1 MKKLYLILFLIVS
14 LFLGS
19 LFTVLSSN
27 MLFNDI
33 MNIAAGSSTILVTLP
48 SLMFSVIFILIILY
62 IIRTYKHPEYK
73 KAITKLYLII
83 SSALGGIGFITA
95 ILAGVLVYHNLA
107 SKQPFPGYLIIFMI
121 LNLLVFGASIIGL
134 FLYVKKMPEDQG
146 KMKMK
151 VTYVLKTIGWF
162 LFIALTFNR
171 FGLLLGAPVYIYLRN
186 LYKTFPFY
194 LYLLMPVFL
203 GVLEVMTIFGI
214 LDKKKLNIL
223 TFVSFGLNVVF
234 FAYIAIMGINDTA
247 FISSLSQIMPL
258 ERMGSMPM
266 EILIHFLSYIGVG
279 VALLLQ
285 NRKPKEEVK
294 E

>member
-1 MKKLYLILFLIVS
+1 MKKLYLILFLIAS

-48 SLMFSVIFILIILY
+48 ALTFSVIFILIILY

-83 SSALGGIGFITA
+83 SAVLGGIGVITA
-95 ILAGVLVYHNLA
+95 ILAGVLVYGTLA

-121 LNLLVFGASIIGL
+121 LNLLVLGGSIVGL
-134 FLYVKKMPEDQG
+134 FLYVKKMPEDES

-162 LFIALTFNR
+162 LFIALMFNR
-171 FGLLLGAPVYIYLRN
+171 FGLLLGAPVYVYLRN

-203 GVLEVMTIFGI
+203 GALEVMTIFGL

-285 NRKPKEEVK
+285 NRKPKAEVK